1 MDLKA
6 MKESIETNVYHIP
19 TGAAVPLHAH
29 LAHDEVFYCIQ
40 GSGVGLLENSEV
52 ELNVGDVFTALA
64 GALHGLRSDDE
75 LHVTA
80 TMIPVNKIICH
91 CHQVSYVDI
100 RMAMTNG
107 ARTIE
112 DIKEITKAG
121 TACGGCIDNIKE
133 ILSIACGC
141 KMITMDTVLEAVKN
155 GANTVE
161 SVTEVTGAGIGCGKC
176 KMLIQNII
184 DTKK

>member
-19 TGAAVPLHAH
+19 TGAIVPLHKH

-40 GSGVGLLENSEV
+40 GSGVGLLDNSEV
-52 ELNVGDVFTALA
+52 ELNVGDAFIAQAGTA
-64 GALHGLRSDDE
+64 HGLRSDDN

-80 TMIPVNKIICH
+80 VMIPVNKIICQ
-91 CHQVSYVDI
+91 CHKVTYGDI
-100 RMAMTNG
+100 RIAMTKG

-121 TACGGCIDNIKE
+121 TGCGGCIENIKE

-141 KMITMDTVLEAVKN
+141 KMISMESVLNAVKN

-161 SVTEVTGAGIGCGKC
+161 SVSEITGAGVGCGKC